1 MSGRNSA
8 NIGGINISADNAW
21 SIPMSSIRTNP
32 TVWATPEGVEAW
44 RKNTPASPAIAD
56 LTPAAEDKSV
66 SGLVSSLTD
75 LKRQKV
81 QSDTKLSAE
90 SDRQQAKDKMQRD
103 HAFAQEGVAA
113 AEIPKPWDAD
123 KEHKRWE
130 SDPI

>member
-1 MSGRNSA
+1 MA
-8 NIGGINISADNAW
+8 QEHAGI
-21 SIPMSSIRTNP
+21 
-32 TVWATPEGVEAW
+32 
-44 RKNTPASPAIAD
+44 PAIAD

-81 QSDTKLSAE
+81 QSDTNCPLSPTA
-90 SDRQQAKDKMQRD
+90 RQAKDKMQRD

-123 KEHKRWE
+123 KEHKRWK
-130 SDPI
+130 